1 MRFATMVAQ
10 ASTRMP
16 ENLKEAL
23 RLAALANGD
32 SMSAV
37 IRRAI
42 ERECRYQ
49 IRRLGRRR

>member
-32 SMSAV
+32 SMSA
-37 IRRAI
+37 